1 MNLTELF
8 QIQKKL
14 DERIIKEHGLEG
26 QDLLDKKI
34 LALQVEIGE
43 LVNEWRGFKFWSKDQ
58 EPRTEVYSSEY
69 LVLPDG
75 REIEK
80 VRNPLLEEYVD
91 CLHFLLSIG
100 NELEYDYVPKPD
112 FFPTDLVT
120 LFLQVNAEISDIYH
134 FLYVVE
140 FERDQ
145 ETLLNTYQCLFDL
158 FLMIGQRLGFTEQEA
173 MDAYIAK
180 NKINHARQD
189 NSY

>member
-34 LALQVEIGE
+34 LSLQVELGE
-43 LVNEWRGFKFWSKDQ
+43 LAQEWRGFKFWSKDQ
-58 EPRTEVYSSEY
+58 EPRTKGWN
-69 LVLPDG
+69 PHRDF
-75 REIEK
+75 
-80 VRNPLLEEYVD
+80 NPLLEEYVD
-91 CLHFLLSIG
+91 VLHFLLSIG

-112 FFPTDLVT
+112 FFPTDLVN
-120 LFLQVNAEISDIYH
+120 LFLQVNAETSNIYH
-134 FLYVVE
+134 FLYIAELEKDHRV
-140 FERDQ
+140 
-145 ETLLNTYQCLFDL
+145 LLDTYQDLFDL
-158 FLMIGQRLGFTEQEA
+158 FLMIGQRLGFAEQEA
-173 MDAYIAK
+173 IDAYLAK

>member
-14 DERIIKEHGLEG
+14 DERIVKQHGLEG
-26 QDLLDKKI
+26 QNLLDKKI
-34 LALQVEIGE
+34 LALQVELGE
-43 LVNEWRGFKFWSKDQ
+43 LANEARFFKFWSKDQ

-134 FLYVVE
+134 FLYIAE
-140 FERDQ
+140 LERDH

-173 MDAYIAK
+173 MDAYMDK
-180 NKINHARQD
+180 NSENHRRQD

>member
-1 MNLTELF
+1 MNLSALFEKQREL
-8 QIQKKL
+8 
-14 DERIIKEHGLEG
+14 DNHIIAEKGLEG
-26 QDLLDKKI
+26 KDLLSEKI
-34 LALQVEIGE
+34 LSLQVELGE
-43 LVNEWRGFKFWSKDQ
+43 LANELPEVFKFWSNKKNDY
-58 EPRTEVYSSEY
+58 EKALVEY
-69 LVLPDG
+69 CDV
-75 REIEK
+75 
-80 VRNPLLEEYVD
+80 
-91 CLHFLLSIG
+91 LHFLLSVG

>member
-14 DERIIKEHGLEG
+14 DERIIREHGLEG

-34 LALQVEIGE
+34 LALQVELGE
-43 LVNEWRGFKFWSKDQ
+43 LAQNWRGFKFWSKDQ

-112 FFPTDLVT
+112 FFPTDLIT
-120 LFLQVNAEISDIYH
+120 LFLQVNAEISDIYY
-134 FLYVVE
+134 LLSVVKS
-140 FERDQ
+140 ERDHD
-145 ETLLNTYQCLFDL
+145 TLLNTYQCLFDL
-158 FLMIGQRLGFTEQEA
+158 FLMIGQRLGFTEEEA
-173 MDAYIAK
+173 IDAYLAK

>member
-14 DERIIKEHGLEG
+14 DERIIREHGLEG

-34 LALQVEIGE
+34 LALQVELGE
-43 LVNEWRGFKFWSKDQ
+43 LANEARFFKFWSKDQ
-58 EPRTEVYSSEY
+58 EPRT
-69 LVLPDG
+69 
-75 REIEK
+75 IEHK
-80 VRNPLLEEYVD
+80 FNRSVDSLGNIEPLRNPLLEEYVD

-134 FLYVVE
+134 FLYIAE
-140 FERDQ
+140 LERDH

-173 MDAYIAK
+173 MDAYMDK
-180 NKINHARQD
+180 NSENHRRQD

>member
-91 CLHFLLSIG
+91 VLHFLLSIG

-120 LFLQVNAEISDIYH
+120 LFLQVNAEISDIYY
-134 FLYVVE
+134 LLSVVKS
-140 FERDQ
+140 ERDHD
-145 ETLLNTYQCLFDL
+145 TLLNTYQCLFDL
-158 FLMIGQRLGFTEQEA
+158 FLMIGQRLGFTEEEA
-173 MDAYIAK
+173 MDAYLAK
-180 NKINHARQD
+180 NKIDHVRQD

>member
-14 DERIIKEHGLEG
+14 DERIIKQHGLEG

-34 LALQVEIGE
+34 LALQVELGE
-43 LVNEWRGFKFWSKDQ
+43 LCQELPEVFKFWSNKKNDY
-58 EPRTEVYSSEY
+58 EKALVEY
-69 LVLPDG
+69 CDV
-75 REIEK
+75 
-80 VRNPLLEEYVD
+80 
-91 CLHFLLSIG
+91 LHFLLSIG

-112 FFPTDLVT
+112 FFPTDLLT
-120 LFLQVNAEISDIYH
+120 LFLQVNAKISDVYH
-134 FLYVVE
+134 FLYTVGL
-140 FERDQ
+140 ERGH
-145 ETLLNTYQCLFDL
+145 EVLLNSYQNLFDL

-173 MDAYIAK
+173 IDTYLAK